1 MCSQPGRGRDVLQRQ
16 LQRRKRRRRR
26 SFDRR
31 MLAHCPLTSR
41 ACIAHRSL
49 YVVDA
54 GVVRASAKGCGVAQQ
69 RIAVAVERR
78 THSLYDAYASF
89 RAWPATGAPVCAHV
103 DVTDEL
109 KSQSASLYLEE
120 NSSHSFPAPTRMH
133 LNASSLHCSVEPR
146 ARCIA
151 ACACVATVGARTGHR
166 DVCCLAEGAA
176 CWRGLRLCDVGFSGC
191 KTVLAT
197 SWARLRRILRSYA
210 RAGVDD
216 ERLPGIARPSVS
228 ARRSS
233 HVHNKARQRQQ
244 PRLQPSVSASE
255 QKSAECRGPS
265 EAVVLRCST

>member
-1 MCSQPGRGRDVLQRQ
+1 MCSQPRPSRRGRDVLQRQ
-16 LQRRKRRRRR
+16 LQRRQRQRRR

-69 RIAVAVERR
+69 RIAAAVERR

-120 NSSHSFPAPTRMH
+120 NSSHSFPAPRGCTSTP
-133 LNASSLHCSVEPR
+133 AVCTVPSSR
-146 ARCIA
+146 ARASLPVALASRRLALVPVIETYAVWQRAPRVGA
-151 ACACVATVGARTGHR
+151 ACAFAT
-166 DVCCLAEGAA
+166 
-176 CWRGLRLCDVGFSGC
+176 
-191 KTVLAT
+191 
-197 SWARLRRILRSYA
+197 
-210 RAGVDD
+210 
-216 ERLPGIARPSVS
+216 
-228 ARRSS
+228 
-233 HVHNKARQRQQ
+233 
-244 PRLQPSVSASE
+244 
-255 QKSAECRGPS
+255 
-265 EAVVLRCST
+265 